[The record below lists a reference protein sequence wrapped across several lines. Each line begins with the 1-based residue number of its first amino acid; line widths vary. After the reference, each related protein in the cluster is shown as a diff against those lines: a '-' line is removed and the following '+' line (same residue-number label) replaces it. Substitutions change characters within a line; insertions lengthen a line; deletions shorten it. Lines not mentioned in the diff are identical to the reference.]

1 MTDQIVP
8 SAPAEMVGW
17 QSNGDQDAG
26 SLAIIQREKTEIESA
41 IIVAKR
47 FPRDEAGAYTRIM
60 RSCDRASFAEG
71 ARYAFPR
78 GGATVT
84 GPSVQLARELA
95 RCWGNVRYGLRMVDV
110 TEDQVHIRGY
120 ALDLE
125 SNNYVEVEDRFA
137 RLVQRKQ
144 NGRTVWVSPDER
156 DLRELVNRRGAI
168 CIRNAILQLL
178 PPDVIDDAVRA
189 AEATIRKA
197 ASGELKQDRQAA
209 IRRLA
214 LAFDGLGVT
223 TEMLTDHLGHDLDLI
238 TEEELADLRGVYASI
253 RDGNTKRADHFD
265 FGVRRDTGP
274 SEVDARLEA
283 AAEEQP
289 APEPAKRR
297 GTPKQ
302 ETLLGGLDGGAA

>member
-1 MTDQIVP
+1 MTDQIIP
-8 SAPAEMVGW
+8 IPTDNGWQPPAE
-17 QSNGDQDAG
+17 QDAG
-26 SLAIIQREKTEIESA
+26 ALAIVQREKTEIESA
-41 IIVAKR
+41 IVVAKR

-60 RSCDRASFAEG
+60 RSCDRPGFAEG

-78 GGATVT
+78 GGASVT

-95 RCWGNVRYGLRMVDV
+95 RCWGNVRYGLRIVDV
-110 TEDQVHIRGY
+110 TDDQVHIRGY

-144 NGRTVWVSPDER
+144 NGRTAWVSPDER

-168 CIRNAILQLL
+168 CVRNAILQLL
-178 PPDVIDDAVRA
+178 PPDVIEDAVRA
-189 AEATIRKA
+189 AEGTLRKA

-265 FGVRRDTGP
+265 FGTRREVGT
-274 SEVDARLEA
+274 SEVNARLEE
-283 AAEEQP
+283 AEEP
-289 APEPAKRR
+289 KAEPKGKAK
-297 GTPKQ
+297 Q
-302 ETLLGGLDGGAA
+302 AGLEGMS

>member
-1 MTDQIVP
+1 MTKNEIITQD
-8 SAPAEMVGW
+8 AAEMAGW
-17 QSNGDQDAG
+17 TASDGGEQTGT
-26 SLAIIQREKTEIESA
+26 LAAIQREKTEIESA

-47 FPRDEAGAYTRIM
+47 FPRDEAAAYTRIM
-60 RSCDRASFAEG
+60 RSCDRAGFAEG

-84 GPSVQLARELA
+84 GPSVQMARELA
-95 RCWGNVRYGLRMVDV
+95 RCWGNIRYGLRIVDV
-110 TEDQVHIRGY
+110 TDDQVHIRGY

-125 SNNYVEVEDRFA
+125 TNNYVEVEDRFA
-137 RLVQRKQ
+137 KLVQRKRG
-144 NGRTVWVSPDER
+144 GRTEWVSPDER

-168 CIRNAILQLL
+168 CVRNALLQLL
-178 PPDVIDDAVRA
+178 PPDVVEDAVRA

-223 TEMLTDHLGHDLDLI
+223 TEMLTDHLGHELDLI

-253 RDGNTKRADHFD
+253 RDGNTKRSDHFD
-265 FGVRRDTGP
+265 FAPRRDHAG
-274 SEVDARLEA
+274 SEVDERLESA
-283 AAEEQP
+283 AK
-289 APEPAKRR
+289 PAKRHEER
-297 GTPKQ
+297 AEP
-302 ETLLGGLDGGAA
+302 AA